1 MPAVGDTLKTVESAI
16 RALIPLLVASVAVLV
31 IAAGTL
37 GTRSVDF
44 VVLVGTIGYTI
55 RCAISSA
62 AVRSA
67 LDADS
72 RAVELGKRTELKSVH
87 P

>member
-1 MPAVGDTLKTVESAI
+1 MPTVRDALKTVESAI
-16 RALIPLLVASVAVLV
+16 RALVPLLVASVAVLV
-31 IAAGTL
+31 IATGTL
-37 GTRSVDF
+37 GAGSVDF
-44 VVLVGTIGYTI
+44 IVLVGAIGYTVGG
-55 RCAISSA
+55 AIPST

-72 RAVELGKRTELKSVH
+72 RAVQLGKRTELKSVH

>member
-1 MPAVGDTLKTVESAI
+1 MPAVGDALKTVERAI

-31 IAAGTL
+31 IATGTL
-37 GTRSVDF
+37 SAGSVDF
-44 VVLVGTIGYTI
+44 VVLVGAIGYTI
-55 RCAISSA
+55 GCAVPSA

-72 RAVELGKRTELKSVH
+72 RAVQLGKRTELKSVH